1 MGPFLLKHV
10 TITSSL
16 LNICT
21 CIETADK
28 KETDI
33 NNHNINVHPK
43 VRRTTLINWVG
54 GWAPTHISHIE
65 YNANVAS
72 RALQRAPCVCLYHSM
87 LCLLAVWHEATAC
100 HKPGVGGWRCLKHN
114 VLCSLH
120 ECVNTFLRRG
130 KQWGGAIAV
139 Y

>member
-1 MGPFLLKHV
+1 MGLFLLKHV

-43 VRRTTLINWVG
+43 DNAHQLG
-54 GWAPTHISHIE
+54 G
-65 YNANVAS
+65 
-72 RALQRAPCVCLYHSM
+72 
-87 LCLLAVWHEATAC
+87 
-100 HKPGVGGWRCLKHN
+100 GVGTDSHLAHR
-114 VLCSLH
+114 
-120 ECVNTFLRRG
+120 
-130 KQWGGAIAV
+130 I
-139 Y
+139 